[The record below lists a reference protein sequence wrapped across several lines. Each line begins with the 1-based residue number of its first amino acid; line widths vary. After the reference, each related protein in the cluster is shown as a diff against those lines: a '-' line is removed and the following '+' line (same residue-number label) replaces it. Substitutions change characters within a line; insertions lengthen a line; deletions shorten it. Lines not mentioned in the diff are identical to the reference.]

1 MNRSRNYSI
10 AKARR
15 ARSKMRVRMAA
26 AASAMATIFAASVPV
41 AHAFPW
47 SIDMFRGAAIQPL
60 EVAPRVMPDGVLP
73 VDGIHYNNHPGQPDG
88 LPGADDQAVPQ
99 MKLEAMTVKM
109 HNPMQTTPEN
119 LRHGEQL
126 FLSNC
131 SPCHGIGGAGDGTVV
146 HLLAHKP
153 ANLMT
158 GVSKNLPDG
167 YIYGYIR
174 NGGIWMPS
182 YNDAMSSSE
191 RWQVVVYLRDMQA
204 HYQSTQ
210 ASANPTTSGTPG
222 SSSETTAPA
231 PADAGSG
238 SGPSGSGNM
247 PGMNM
252 SH

>member
-1 MNRSRNYSI
+1 MNCSRNNSNAVAGRIRRGWRSRVAAAALASV
-10 AKARR
+10 A
-15 ARSKMRVRMAA
+15 MAA
-26 AASAMATIFAASVPV
+26 ANAPA

-47 SIDMFRGAAIQPL
+47 SIDMFRGAAVQPL
-60 EVAPRVMPDGVLP
+60 DVPPRVMPDGVLP
-73 VDGIHYNNHPGQPDG
+73 TDGIHYNNHPGQPDG
-88 LPGADDQAVPQ
+88 LPGATDQAVPP

-109 HNPMQTTPEN
+109 HNPLTATPEN
-119 LRHGEQL
+119 LKHGEQL
-126 FLSNC
+126 FLQNC
-131 SPCHGIGGAGDGTVV
+131 SPCHGTGGTGDGSVV

-182 YNDAMSSSE
+182 YSDAMSSNE
-191 RWQVVVYLRDMQA
+191 RWQVVVYLRDLQE
-204 HYQSTQ
+204 HYQATQ
-210 ASANPTTSGTPG
+210 ASADTSGAATRGSPMPG
-222 SSSETTAPA
+222 MNMG
-231 PADAGSG
+231 GST
-238 SGPSGSGNM
+238 M